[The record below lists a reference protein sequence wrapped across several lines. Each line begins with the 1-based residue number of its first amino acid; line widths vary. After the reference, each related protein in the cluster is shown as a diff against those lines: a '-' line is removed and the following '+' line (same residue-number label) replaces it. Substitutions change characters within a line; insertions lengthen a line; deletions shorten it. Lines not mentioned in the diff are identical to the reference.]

1 MRKMLRRRE
10 SEPFSEKDTV
20 FISRSKAL
28 GRKSERG
35 KKDKRREEKET
46 RETDQRDGVKKAP
59 SVPAKVKPH
68 TDKRVEQ
75 DQPLINNDIIY

>member
-1 MRKMLRRRE
+1 MSLSPKRTPCSSPGAKLWEERV
-10 SEPFSEKDTV
+10 SEE
-20 FISRSKAL
+20 
-28 GRKSERG
+28 
-35 KKDKRREEKET
+35 KKDKRWEKKET
-46 RETDQRDGVKKAP
+46 RETDGVKKAP